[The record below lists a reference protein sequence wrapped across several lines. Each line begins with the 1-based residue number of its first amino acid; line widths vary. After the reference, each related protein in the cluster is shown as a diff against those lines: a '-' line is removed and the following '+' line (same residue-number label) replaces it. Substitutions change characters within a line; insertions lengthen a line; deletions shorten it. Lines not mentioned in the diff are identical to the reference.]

1 VAGEGKS
8 EAIFGPSGRSFV
20 IIPRI
25 VVRYI
30 GRLDPKVTPSE
41 WLILSHLFNE
51 VRQTAGIDQIRV
63 RQASL
68 AEWTGMSGRR
78 VKQILQA
85 LKAKGYLGIRT
96 EGTSNIYDLTPLI
109 RGVEKAAEA
118 KWDGAILRLL
128 KGEHDFP

>member
-1 VAGEGKS
+1 MAGEGKS

-85 LKAKGYLGIRT
+85 LKAWKRPPKPSGMGRFYAFSKGNMISPNGEHIF
-96 EGTSNIYDLTPLI
+96 P
-109 RGVEKAAEA
+109 
-118 KWDGAILRLL
+118 L
-128 KGEHDFP
+128 KGNILSPSSL